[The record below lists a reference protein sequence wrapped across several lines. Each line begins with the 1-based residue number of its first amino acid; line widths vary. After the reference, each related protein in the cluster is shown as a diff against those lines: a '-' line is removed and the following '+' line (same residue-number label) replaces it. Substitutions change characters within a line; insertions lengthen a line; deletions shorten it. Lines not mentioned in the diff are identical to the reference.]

1 MSNWIV
7 NVVLALVAE
16 RDAATLPLNGSD
28 LAELLG
34 LVEAATISGT
44 VAKAILAR
52 VIRGEG
58 SPRALL
64 ERDPMIQLDDA
75 SVLGPAVDRVLAA
88 NPETVER
95 YRTGKTNVLGFLVG
109 CVMKETGGKASPK
122 GVDALLRAKVSA

>member
-1 MSNWIV
+1 
-7 NVVLALVAE
+7 
-16 RDAATLPLNGSD
+16 
-28 LAELLG
+28 
-34 LVEAATISGT
+34 
-44 VAKAILAR
+44 
-52 VIRGEG
+52 
-58 SPRALL
+58 
-64 ERDPMIQLDDA
+64 MIQLDDA